1 MKKQLI
7 AFSMAGLMLASTAT
21 TALARDYRH
30 QGYANRYYSEPA
42 HPYVQKAVLGG
53 GAGAALGGLLSRDG
67 YRTDGAIKGALLG
80 AGVGMGYEYLKRQ
93 GTFSN
98 MGW

>member
-1 MKKQLI
+1 MKKR
-7 AFSMAGLMLASTAT
+7 AMALLMTGLLLGASASTAF
-21 TALARDYRH
+21 ARDYR
-30 QGYANRYYSEPA
+30 YDRYRDTYGQE

-80 AGVGMGYEYLKRQ
+80 AGIGMGYEYLKRQ
-93 GTFSN
+93 GTFSR
-98 MGW
+98 W